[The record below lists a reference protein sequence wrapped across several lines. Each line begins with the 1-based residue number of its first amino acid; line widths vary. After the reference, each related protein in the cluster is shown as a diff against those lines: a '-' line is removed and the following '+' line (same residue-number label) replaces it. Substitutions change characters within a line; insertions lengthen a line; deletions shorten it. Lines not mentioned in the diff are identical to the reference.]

1 MTSVMVVKIC
11 HVWGLNESKI
21 STLRAFRCLKF
32 PGRSVHWLAAIA
44 LWPFDTRCEF
54 SAGDFHGPKSLQ
66 IGKTWDLEIFK
77 SRILDSE
84 EHNSRIF
91 LKYVF
96 SYCEMA
102 RYIYIYKSSS
112 RYLPEKKYIHVHF
125 YWYIYFLGECDSFI
139 FPVKKLGVR
148 FCFPKIILSGGQF
161 LEWSEVTADMPWDF
175 FSGRKTENETHLL
188 WWFAK
193 LKMGGGIFFCWKNF
207 WERFWSW
214 RAIYYQFFGG
224 FQLLNLQGWWLGGCF

>member
-1 MTSVMVVKIC
+1 MFF
-11 HVWGLNESKI
+11 H
-21 STLRAFRCLKF
+21 
-32 PGRSVHWLAAIA
+32 IA
-44 LWPFDTRCEF
+44 RWQD
-54 SAGDFHGPKSLQ
+54 
-66 IGKTWDLEIFK
+66 
-77 SRILDSE
+77 
-84 EHNSRIF
+84 
-91 LKYVF
+91 
-96 SYCEMA
+96 
-102 RYIYIYKSSS
+102 IYIYKSSS

-193 LKMGGGIFFCWKNF
+193 LKMGGGIFCWKNF

>member
-193 LKMGGGIFFCWKNF
+193 LKMGGGFFAGKT
-207 WERFWSW
+207 
-214 RAIYYQFFGG
+214 FGKD
-224 FQLLNLQGWWLGGCF
+224 FEVGGLSIISFLEDSNC

>member
-112 RYLPEKKYIHVHF
+112 RYLPEKKIYTCSFLLIYLLSGRMWFVHF
-125 YWYIYFLGECDSFI
+125 PGKKIGCQILFPNDHPFGRPIPWVIWSDSWHALGFFFRKENRKRNTFTLVVCKVENGGGDFFFAGKTFGKDFEVGGLS
-139 FPVKKLGVR
+139 
-148 FCFPKIILSGGQF
+148 IISF
-161 LEWSEVTADMPWDF
+161 LEDS
-175 FSGRKTENETHLL
+175 N
-188 WWFAK
+188 
-193 LKMGGGIFFCWKNF
+193 C
-207 WERFWSW
+207 
-214 RAIYYQFFGG
+214 
-224 FQLLNLQGWWLGGCF
+224 